1 MEALSQQSNKKEEKM
16 SVKSELVSKE
26 KNNNLETEKSKK
38 KYVNDYRSTTP
49 NL

>member
-1 MEALSQQSNKKEEKM
+1 MKALIEQSDKMEEKI
-16 SVKSELVSKE
+16 SAESELVSKE